1 MRISKPL
8 TIALLVVAAQLSAVS
23 AELAM
28 LQNGRSIRHER
39 HEQIGAITR
48 LYTAE
53 GYIDVQSDSIA
64 AFEPDDAPV
73 PQPNKVPAPVAQTTQ
88 SAPLDLEQVVRDAA
102 GMRQIDPDLINSVI

>member
-8 TIALLVVAAQLSAVS
+8 TIALLVVAAQLSALS

-39 HEQIGAITR
+39 HEQIGANTR
-48 LYTAE
+48 LYTSE

-64 AFEPDDAPV
+64 SFEPDDTLVPQPSKEPAPV
-73 PQPNKVPAPVAQTTQ
+73 PAAQTTQ
-88 SAPLDLEQVVRDAA
+88 NTSLDVEQIVRDAA
-102 GMRQIDPDLINSVI
+102 GKRQIDPDF

>member
-8 TIALLVVAAQLSAVS
+8 TIALLVMAAQLSALS

-28 LQNGRSIRHER
+28 LQNGRSIRHQR

-53 GYIDVQSDSIA
+53 GYIDVQSDAIA
-64 AFEPDDAPV
+64 SFEADDTPV
-73 PQPNKVPAPVAQTTQ
+73 PQPSKQPDPVPAAQTTQ
-88 SAPLDLEQVVRDAA
+88 STPLDVEQIVRDA
-102 GMRQIDPDLINSVI
+102 